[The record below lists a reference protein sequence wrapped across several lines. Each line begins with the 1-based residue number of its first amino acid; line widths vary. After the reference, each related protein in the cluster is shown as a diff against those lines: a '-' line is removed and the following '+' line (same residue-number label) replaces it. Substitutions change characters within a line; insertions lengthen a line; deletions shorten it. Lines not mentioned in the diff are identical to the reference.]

1 MHNAQQMA
9 EFFKELRGKKVLI
22 TTHAAPDGDA
32 IGSVSAMAYLL
43 AEVGA
48 ETKILLIGGCP
59 DNLKWILPP
68 GHDDA
73 KSDGPDNLGKARKHL
88 IVPRVRRFTELARWV
103 PDVFVVVDCGD
114 GERPGGEIADFFV
127 RQVLPSSEW
136 ANTVTVN
143 IDHHLKNPMFATYN
157 ICEPH
162 KAATAEI
169 IGDIARNMQ
178 VPLADA
184 FGEGIYVGLVT
195 DTGNFTFSNTTA
207 HALTMA
213 AEIVENGLEVARM
226 TDKLY
231 NNWSIA
237 RMNLWGQLMSEM
249 SLHLDESIARSV
261 ISLALL
267 EKHGAGKADLEGF
280 AGWMRHLSGV
290 RASLLVREDAPG
302 KVKISVR
309 SMGDV
314 DVRAVAESF
323 GGGGHKAAAGATLDL
338 PVQEAADVVLER
350 LIEEVRNTASD

>member
-1 MHNAQQMA
+1 MHDARQMA
-9 EFFKELRGKKVLI
+9 DFLSELQGKQVLI

-43 AEVGA
+43 GQVGA
-48 ETKILLIGGCP
+48 QVKIILIGGCP

-68 GHDDA
+68 V
-73 KSDGPDNLGKARKHL
+73 DGGDKGFG
-88 IVPRVRRFTELARWV
+88 VERVRRFSELAHWL
-103 PDVFVVVDCGD
+103 PDVFVAVDCGD
-114 GERPGGEIADFFV
+114 GERPGGEIADFFA
-127 RQVLPSSEW
+127 RQELPAPQW
-136 ANTVTVN
+136 KNTVTVN
-143 IDHHLKNPMFATYN
+143 IDHHLKNPMFGTYN

-169 IGDIARNMQ
+169 IGDIARIMQ
-178 VPLADA
+178 MPFTGH
-184 FGEGIYVGLVT
+184 FGEAIYVGLVT

-207 HALTMA
+207 QTLTMA
-213 AEIVENGLEVARM
+213 AEIVENGLEVAQI

-249 SLHLDESIARSV
+249 SLHLDGSIARSV

-267 EKHGAGKADLEGF
+267 DKYGAGKADLEGF

-290 RASLLVREDAPG
+290 KASLLVREDAPG

-314 DVRAVAESF
+314 DVRAVAETF

-338 PVQEAADVVLER
+338 PVNEAADVVLER
-350 LIEEVRNTASD
+350 LIDEMGKTTVD

>member
-1 MHNAQQMA
+1 MLFAYPLGEMMHDARQMA
-9 EFFKELRGKKVLI
+9 DFLSTLQGKRVLI

-48 ETKILLIGGCP
+48 QVKIILIGGCP
-59 DNLKWILPP
+59 DNLKWVLPP
-68 GHDDA
+68 V
-73 KSDGPDNLGKARKHL
+73 DGGDEGCG
-88 IVPRVRRFTELARWV
+88 VERVRRFSELAHWV
-103 PDVFVVVDCGD
+103 PDVFVAVDCGD

-127 RQVLPSSEW
+127 RQLLPASQW
-136 ANTVTVN
+136 KNTVTVN
-143 IDHHLKNPMFATYN
+143 IDHHLKNPMFGNYN

-169 IGDIARNMQ
+169 IGDIARIMQ
-178 VPLADA
+178 VPFAGH
-184 FGEGIYVGLVT
+184 FGEAIYVGLVT

-207 HALTMA
+207 QTLTMA
-213 AEIVENGLEVARM
+213 AEIVENGLEVAHI

-249 SLHLDESIARSV
+249 SLHLD
-261 ISLALL
+261 
-267 EKHGAGKADLEGF
+267 GF

-314 DVRAVAESF
+314 DVRAVAETF

-338 PVQEAADVVLER
+338 PVNEAAGVVLER
-350 LIEEVRNTASD
+350 LIEEVRRK